1 MGVVSRR
8 VHGEVV
14 LEQNSN
20 INMKVALF
28 AVVLLAAVLALAHA
42 AFIPKDIDVASLD
55 PHHAKILLALAQHKC
70 ANASEAECRA
80 FFEPAP
86 FDHCCKV
93 WDNVKCGEKIYKCV
107 KDCQHGLQDCITCL
121 GPMWDKCCCCLD
133 NAGIH
138 GLPCPSCCSH

>member
-1 MGVVSRR
+1 
-8 VHGEVV
+8 V

-28 AVVLLAAVLALAHA
+28 AIVLLAAVLALAHA

-55 PHHAKILLALAQHKC
+55 PQHAKVLLALAQHKC
-70 ANASEAECRA
+70 ANATEAECRA

-93 WDNVKCGEKIYKCV
+93 PRPSLQCPPASCPDRFTEVFHFYLFIYFSLRFLWM
-107 KDCQHGLQDCITCL
+107 KDLH
-121 GPMWDKCCCCLD
+121 
-133 NAGIH
+133 
-138 GLPCPSCCSH
+138 